1 MAVASSLI
9 RRAAWPMA
17 AAVALA
23 FLAVLA
29 LHGERPEPGMAGFKT
44 AGLLTAFAPDDAREI
59 EVGRAGEVW
68 RFRRDGRSWRTVEA
82 PRPVPAEAADRID
95 TALRLLRDSG
105 PLRVLSADEAARAT
119 PSDYALGPDALRVT
133 VLGPD
138 AATFAIVF
146 GAANPLGSARYVR
159 IEGINGVPLLPAY
172 VAETWEQAI
181 GAAVAR

>member
-1 MAVASSLI
+1 MAVAPSLI

-17 AAVALA
+17 AALALV
-23 FLAVLA
+23 FLAALA
-29 LHGERPEPGMAGFKT
+29 LHGERPEPGMVGFKA
-44 AGLLTAFAPDDAREI
+44 AGLLTAFAPDDAREV

-68 RFRRDGRSWRTVEA
+68 RFRRDGRSWRVVEA

-105 PLRVLSADEAARAT
+105 PLRVLSADEAA
-119 PSDYALGPDALRVT
+119 PSDYALGSDALRVT

-159 IEGINGVPLLPAY
+159 IDGIDGVPLMPAY

-181 GAAVAR
+181 GAAMPR

>member
-1 MAVASSLI
+1 MAVAPSLI

-17 AAVALA
+17 AAVAFA
-23 FLAVLA
+23 FLAALA
-29 LHGERPEPGMAGFKT
+29 LHGERPEPGMVGFKA
-44 AGLLTAFAPDDAREI
+44 AGLLTAFDPADAREI
-59 EVGRAGEVW
+59 EVSRLGEVW
-68 RFRRDGRSWRTVEA
+68 RFRREGSSWRAVEA
-82 PRPVPAEAADRID
+82 PRPIPTEAAERID

-105 PLRVLSADEAARAT
+105 PLRVLSAGELARTA
-119 PSDYALGPDALRVT
+119 PSDYALGPEALRVS

-159 IEGINGVPLLPAY
+159 IEGIDGVPLLPAY

-181 GAAVAR
+181 GAAVPR